1 MKSTKLGLAN
11 DGLLVDEI
19 AHIIKVG
26 TNTMGWRNYK
36 AEAEEIQ
43 RRFVEQACEALNNAD
58 MSDGARMI
66 SEHTI
71 REKFK

>member
-1 MKSTKLGLAN
+1 MNELKCHKHQVNKECMGGRS
-11 DGLLVDEI
+11 
-19 AHIIKVG
+19 AHISNWYCPECAK
-26 TNTMGWRNYK
+26 
-36 AEAEEIQ
+36 EADIMKDLRQ
-43 RRFVEQACEALNNAD
+43 HFVEQACEALNNAD